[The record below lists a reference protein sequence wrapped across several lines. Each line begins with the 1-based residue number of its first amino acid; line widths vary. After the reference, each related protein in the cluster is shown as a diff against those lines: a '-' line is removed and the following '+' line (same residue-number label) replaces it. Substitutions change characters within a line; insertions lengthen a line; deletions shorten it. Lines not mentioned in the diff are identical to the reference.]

1 MLNIL
6 DTPIATLTVR
16 VVLTTKSVVVLT
28 EVAVSS
34 AEACKVYDIRPFIKG
49 AVYFVALFDLSL
61 GGDPAQLSG
70 VTGGWFPEVFPL
82 HFASPFNSLVARGL

>member
-49 AVYFVALFDLSL
+49 VVYFVALFDLSL
-61 GGDPAQLSG
+61 GGDSAQLSG
-70 VTGGWFPEVFPL
+70 VTGG
-82 HFASPFNSLVARGL
+82 